1 MRRKTKAI
9 IAVTLAACMTLSST
23 VFAFAEDVTEV
34 TASGGDEVT
43 VDNVTESGVTAY
55 GEGTKVEV
63 KEDVTSDGNG
73 IFAGTNPDTYDIEGG
88 TTVTVKGNVTSGTSA
103 GNGVDCTASE
113 VHVGG
118 NVVQRYSEGEGV
130 VVGGDYN
137 NASSTALVTVEKNVE
152 SANIG
157 ISAHKGGT
165 AVVEGDVS
173 GRIGVEVNNAY
184 ENSNTQN
191 AVVVVEG
198 TVKGTEDAVLFNIS
212 ETATSQATVLA
223 YKVDGSVSKKIYDN
237 NTLTFGDKSDASDLI
252 NYILVKES
260 DKITGYES
268 GTTSYTVNGK
278 TYDTAKEGAS
288 VVIKVAEGY
297 GVKAGTIEV
306 TKNADGTFTLVV
318 PKGGGVTITAEAIQ
332 EAVKEAEENGKGEAK
347 VDDNKDKSEKKPD
360 VKPTKRSDNSKQDD
374 DDDDNNSNPAA
385 IPQLSAGSTT
395 AATLGNVTRTTV
407 DPSSGNYSARVVELI
422 ANVPAGGT
430 LNLDTTSSAYL
441 DTAII
446 NALAARS
453 DVSLN
458 LTVNYLGVPFTLS
471 IPAGYN
477 LLALMGTDG
486 KIDFEKLI
494 ETFPPKAK

>member
-63 KEDVTSDGNG
+63 KEDVTSDGTG
-73 IFAGTNPDTYDIEGG
+73 IFAGINPDTYDIEGG

-103 GNGVDCTASE
+103 GNGVDCTDSE

-118 NVVQRYSEGEGV
+118 NVVQRSSEGEGV
-130 VVGGDYN
+130 VVGGDFN

-157 ISAHKGGT
+157 ISAHMGGT

-260 DKITGYES
+260 DKITGYDS

-288 VVIKVAEGY
+288 VVIKVSEGY

-306 TKNADGTFTLVV
+306 TKNADGTFTLIV

-332 EAVKEAEENGKGEAK
+332 EAVKEAEETGKGEAK
-347 VDDNKDKSEKKPD
+347 VDDNKDKSEKKPEE
-360 VKPTKRSDNSKQDD
+360 KSDSSKKDD
-374 DDDDNNSNPAA
+374 DDDDNSNNATQFTTA
-385 IPQLSAGSTT
+385 PQT
-395 AATLGNVTRTTV
+395 AATTTTAMTKVRTATV
-407 DPSSGNYSARVVELI
+407 DPSSADYSAKVVELI
-422 ANVPAGGT
+422 ASVPANGSLD
-430 LNLDTTSSAYL
+430 LNITNSAYL
-441 DTAII
+441 DAAII
-446 NALAARS
+446 NALMTRN
-453 DVSLN
+453 DVSVN
-458 LTVNYLGVPFTLS
+458 LIITFMGYPYKLT
-471 IPAGYN
+471 IPAGYS
-477 LLALMGTDG
+477 LEGLIGADG
-486 KIDFEKLI
+486 KIDFAKLI
-494 ETFPPKAK
+494 KTFPPKAK

>member
-1 MRRKTKAI
+1 MKKKI
-9 IAVTLAACMTLSST
+9 IAILLSVSLVLATSAI
-23 VFAFAEDVTEV
+23 AFAADETVAGDVEHVSVDGETKTIEV
-34 TASGGDEVT
+34 D
-43 VDNVTESGVTAY
+43 DNSPV
-55 GEGTKVEV
+55 EGNSLVI
-63 KEDVTSDGNG
+63 D
-73 IFAGTNPDTYDIEGG
+73 
-88 TTVTVKGNVTSGTSA
+88 GNVTTSDEEYSGGSVKVSGGSTLEVTGDVTGGSGDA
-103 GNGVDCTASE
+103 SNTVAVGGCTDESGNNTVE
-113 VHVGG
+113 IGG
-118 NVVQRYSEGEGV
+118 NVTAGNDIVDALQVNGDNNKVTIDGNVKGGPYGIAIEEGENNEIV
-130 VVGGDYN
+130 IGGD
-137 NASSTALVTVEKNVE
+137 
-152 SANIG
+152 
-157 ISAHKGGT
+157 
-165 AVVEGDVS
+165 VEGKS
-173 GRIGVEVNNAY
+173 GIMIMGDNKVA
-184 ENSNTQN
+184 
-191 AVVVVEG
+191 VEG
-198 TVKGTEDAVLFNIS
+198 TVKGTQGTAIS
-212 ETATSQATVLA
+212 IYESESEPTILAFKTDGEVKSYRFDDSTSDFV
-223 YKVDGSVSKKIYDN
+223 Y
-237 NTLTFGDKSDASDLI
+237 SDASDKV

-268 GTTSYTVNGK
+268 GSTPYTVNGK

-360 VKPTKRSDNSKQDD
+360 VKPTKKSDNSKQDD

-385 IPQLSAGSTT
+385 IPQLSAGSKTV
-395 AATLGNVTRTTV
+395 ATLGNVTRTTV

-430 LNLDTTSSAYL
+430 LNLDITSSAYL

-477 LLALMGTDG
+477 LLALMGADG
-486 KIDFEKLI
+486 KIDFAKLI